1 MKTNIFVLCGGKS
14 VEHEVSLTSASA
26 IINAIDRDKY
36 NVYPVFITK
45 DGVWCSHGILEK
57 EIESPQDLILET
69 DSTVA
74 ESLVDFL
81 TNYLKKDERN
91 VVFPALHGPNGEDGT
106 VQGLLEILDIPY
118 IGNEVLSSA
127 VGMDKV
133 MMKDIFARYDIPQA
147 KYTYL
152 WLHNWKDDRDKFI
165 GEIERSIGYPCFVKP
180 SKGGSSVGIN
190 RAENR
195 DELIKALD
203 IAFMYDVKAVVE
215 EEIIGR
221 EMQISVVGNNYPQ
234 ASVAGEFIME
244 RRFFDYNAKYIDGKL
259 IPVIPAR
266 LTEELSN
273 EMRETAVR
281 VFKLLNCYGLVRV
294 DYFVTD
300 DNKFYVNEVNTMP
313 GFTKLSMTPALWEK
327 TDGTTYE
334 ELIEILIQLALE
346 RYEEKKA
353 IVNSR

>member
-1 MKTNIFVLCGGKS
+1 MKSNIFVLCGGKS

-26 IINAIDRDKY
+26 IINAIDKEKY
-36 NVYPVFITK
+36 NVYPVFISK
-45 DGVWCSHGILEK
+45 DGVWCNHGLLNK
-57 EIESPQDLILET
+57 EIESPDELKL
-69 DSTVA
+69 DSSSTVA

-81 TNYLKKDERN
+81 TNYLKKDEMN
-91 VVFPALHGPNGEDGT
+91 IVFPALHGPNGEDGT

-118 IGNEVLSSA
+118 VGNEVLSSA

-133 MMKDIFARYDIPQA
+133 MMKDLFARYNIPQG

-152 WLHNWKDDRDKFI
+152 WLHNWKDSRDRSI
-165 GEIERSIGYPCFVKP
+165 EEIEKAISYPYFVKP
-180 SKGGSSVGIN
+180 SRGGSSIGIN

-195 DELIKALD
+195 EELIEALD
-203 IAFMYDVKAVVE
+203 IAFKYDVKVVVE

-273 EMRETAVR
+273 EMRETAVK

-313 GFTKLSMTPALWEK
+313 GFTKQSMTPALWEK

-346 RYEEKKA
+346 RYREKKA

>member
-1 MKTNIFVLCGGKS
+1 MKANIFVLCGGKS

-26 IINAIDRDKY
+26 IINAIDKEKY

-45 DGVWCSHGILEK
+45 DGVWCNHGLLEK
-57 EIESPQDLILET
+57 EIESPDDLKIT
-69 DSTVA
+69 SDYTVS

-91 VVFPALHGPNGEDGT
+91 IVFPALHGPNGEDGT

-133 MMKDIFARYDIPQA
+133 MMKDIFTRYDIPQA

-152 WLHNWKDDRDKFI
+152 WLHNWQDDRNGSI
-165 GEIERSIGYPCFVKP
+165 EEIENSIGYPCFVKP

-195 DELIKALD
+195 EELIEALD
-203 IAFMYDVKAVVE
+203 IAFKYDVKTVIE

-244 RRFFDYNAKYIDGKL
+244 RRFFDYNAKYVDGKL

-300 DNKFYVNEVNTMP
+300 DNKYYVNEVNTMP

-327 TDGTTYE
+327 TDGTTYD